1 MLALILRSID
11 PTVGFD
17 VWSKLSNPDVFV
29 LGVDDEGLRGFSRV
43 WT

>member
-17 VWSKLSNPDVFV
+17 AWSRLSNPDVFV
-29 LGVDDEGLRGFSRV
+29 LDGDNEGPRGFSRV
-43 WT
+43 WI